1 MSMTPAQNS
10 PATPESGLVDSL
22 WQHLRNRRRSADSV
36 ADAARQARLE
46 AMRFAP
52 PPSDPRRALRRAE
65 EAAREAREAR
75 AAGGE
80 DAASAEAAESAG
92 QAARLE
98 IARLRR
104 AVKPGSREDRD
115 MAGLRTGGI
124 DLVV

>member
-1 MSMTPAQNS
+1 MSMTPAQNF
-10 PATPESGLVDSL
+10 PATPESGRVDSL
-22 WQHLRNRRRSADSV
+22 WDALRRRRRSADSIN
-36 ADAARQARLE
+36 DAARQARLE

-80 DAASAEAAESAG
+80 DAASADTAEAAG

-104 AVKPGSREDRD
+104 SVTPGSREDRE